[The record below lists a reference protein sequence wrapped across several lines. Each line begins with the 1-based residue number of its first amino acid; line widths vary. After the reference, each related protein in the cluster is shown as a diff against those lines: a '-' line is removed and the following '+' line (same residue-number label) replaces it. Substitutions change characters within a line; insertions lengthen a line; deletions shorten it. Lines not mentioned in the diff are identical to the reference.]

1 MAEKLGIGAV
11 FPDMALN
18 VTNGGSIALPRGL
31 NAKYTVVL
39 FYRGHW

>member
-11 FPDMALN
+11 FPDISVDL
-18 VTNGGSIALPRGL
+18 VGGGSIALPRGV
-31 NAKYTVVL
+31 NAKYQAIL

>member
-11 FPDMALN
+11 FPGMAISL
-18 VTNGGSIALPRGL
+18 VDGGTMQLPTGL